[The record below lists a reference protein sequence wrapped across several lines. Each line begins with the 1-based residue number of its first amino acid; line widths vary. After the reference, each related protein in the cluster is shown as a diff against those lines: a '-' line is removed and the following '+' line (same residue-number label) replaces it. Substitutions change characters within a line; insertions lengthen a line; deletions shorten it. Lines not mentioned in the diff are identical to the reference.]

1 MDGNEK
7 TVWPELS
14 LVLLSGG
21 LKREYCGLT
30 NAEGR
35 IACRFGL
42 SLAGKVNGGDPVE
55 IDGRDYARHPS
66 GCRISDICNIRLL
79 NQAKPDF
86 PAQAADEDSTPLPRD
101 VHQDLQN
108 IPNSHPIQLFGQV

>member
-14 LVLLSGG
+14 LVLLPDG

-55 IDGRDYARHPS
+55 IDGRDYARHLMKLQ
-66 GCRISDICNIRLL
+66 DI
-79 NQAKPDF
+79 
-86 PAQAADEDSTPLPRD
+86 
-101 VHQDLQN
+101 
-108 IPNSHPIQLFGQV
+108 